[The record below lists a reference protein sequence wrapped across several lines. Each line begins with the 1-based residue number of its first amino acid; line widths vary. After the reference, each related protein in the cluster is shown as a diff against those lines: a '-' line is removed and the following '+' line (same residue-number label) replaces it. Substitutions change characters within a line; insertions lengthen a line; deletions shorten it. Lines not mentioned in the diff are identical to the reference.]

1 MCGTSG
7 SGKSYFTKL
16 MVARNRYLNISQYI
30 VDPDREYTKICE
42 KLGGTLIDFKT
53 TQINVMDI
61 RESTKEGNE
70 SYLENKLGKLKA
82 FFEIIFKEITEE
94 EKSFL
99 EDKIIECYKK
109 KGITFDDDTLYKRI
123 NNQLVFKDS
132 EDMPKLEELY
142 NLLVEDEKLSKYKS
156 ILKTYVKGS
165 MKYLNCYTNVDLSNK
180 IVVSDIYNIEEKDLP
195 IVMYII
201 TEFYWDKIKEDRS
214 EKKVLYLDEAWRLIN
229 KSKETAE
236 FVFKLFKTIRK
247 YGGAATAITQDI
259 NDFFSLDDGK
269 YGKGIIN
276 NSSIKC
282 MFQMEE
288 NDIKS
293 LESILNL
300 SENEKSKLQSINR
313 GICLMNVGREHV
325 MVKIEASK
333 LEHKFITTDR
343 IDLQS

>member
-1 MCGTSG
+1 
-7 SGKSYFTKL
+7 
-16 MVARNRYLNISQYI
+16 
-30 VDPDREYTKICE
+30 
-42 KLGGTLIDFKT
+42 
-53 TQINVMDI
+53 
-61 RESTKEGNE
+61 
-70 SYLENKLGKLKA
+70 
-82 FFEIIFKEITEE
+82 
-94 EKSFL
+94 
-99 EDKIIECYKK
+99 
-109 KGITFDDDTLYKRI
+109 
-123 NNQLVFKDS
+123 
-132 EDMPKLEELY
+132 
-142 NLLVEDEKLSKYKS
+142 
-156 ILKTYVKGS
+156 